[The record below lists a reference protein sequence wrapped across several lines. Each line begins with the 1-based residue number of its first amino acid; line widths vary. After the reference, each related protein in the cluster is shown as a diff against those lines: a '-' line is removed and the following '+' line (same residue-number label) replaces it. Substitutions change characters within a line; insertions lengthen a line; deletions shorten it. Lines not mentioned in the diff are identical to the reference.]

1 MTIKDLSARTG
12 YSVGTVSR
20 VLNDQPNVSE
30 KARKAILEAAKECGF
45 QLNTNAQQ
53 LKKQHTNSILVVVK
67 GISNQLFASLVE
79 AIQARIARTG
89 HPIIVDYMEEDGN
102 EVLHALR
109 LCREKK
115 PLGVLF
121 LGGNRAHF
129 EADFDK
135 IGRPCVLVTNDAEG
149 LDFPNLSSV
158 CSDNRQAAKAA
169 IDALVELGH
178 RQIAIIGGDIQHS
191 DTTAQR
197 FQGCMDAFREH
208 GITFDP
214 EQDYEAV
221 HFSYADGYWAAREL
235 LDRDRRF
242 SAIFAMSD
250 VMAIGAI
257 RALQDRG
264 KRVPEDV
271 SVIGFDGLLIGEY
284 TVPRLATVCQDV
296 DALAI
301 HSIHML
307 LDNIAHP
314 GQPDH
319 VTVPVTVALRSST
332 GPAGNN

>member
-30 KARKAILEAAKECGF
+30 KARKAILDAARECGF

-79 AIQARIARTG
+79 TIQARIARTG

-121 LGGNRAHF
+121 LGGNREHF

-158 CSDNRQAAKAA
+158 CSDNRMAAKAA

-178 RQIAIIGGDIQHS
+178 RQIAVIGGDPRYS
-191 DTTAQR
+191 DTTNLR
-197 FQGCMDAFREH
+197 FQGCMDAFRQH
-208 GITFDP
+208 GIEFDP
-214 EQDYEAV
+214 ELDYESV
-221 HFSYADGYWAAREL
+221 HFSYADGYWAARDL
-235 LDRDRRF
+235 LDRDRKF
-242 SAIFAMSD
+242 TAIFAMSD

-264 KRVPEDV
+264 RRVPEDV
-271 SVIGFDGLLIGEY
+271 SVMGFDGLAIGEY

-296 DALAI
+296 EALAI

-307 LDNIAHP
+307 LDSISHP
-314 GQPDH
+314 GLPRH
-319 VTVPVTVALRSST
+319 ATVPVTVSLRSST
-332 GPAGNN
+332 GPAGNI

>member
-30 KARKAILEAAKECGF
+30 KARKAILEAARESGF

-79 AIQARIARTG
+79 AMQARIARTR
-89 HPIIVDYMEEDGN
+89 HPLIVDYMDEEGN

-121 LGGNRAHF
+121 LGGNRENF
-129 EADFDK
+129 QADFEK
-135 IGRPCVLVTNDAEG
+135 IGRPCVLVTNDASG
-149 LDFPNLSSV
+149 LNFPNLSSV
-158 CSDNRQAAKAA
+158 CSDNRQAARAA
-169 IDALVELGH
+169 IDALVNLGH
-178 RQIAIIGGDIQHS
+178 RQIAVIGGESQIS
-191 DTTAQR
+191 DTTRLR

-208 GITFDP
+208 GISFDP

-221 HFSYADGYWAAREL
+221 RFSYADGYWAARDL
-235 LDRDRRF
+235 LDRGRSF

-271 SVIGFDGLLIGEY
+271 SVMGFDGLIIGEY

-301 HSIHML
+301 HSINML

-314 GQPDH
+314 GLPRH
-319 VTVPVTVALRSST
+319 ETVPVTVSLRSST
-332 GPAGNN
+332 GPAGNI

>member
-30 KARKAILEAAKECGF
+30 KARKAILEAARESGF

-79 AIQARIARTG
+79 AMQARIARTG
-89 HPIIVDYMEEDGN
+89 HPLIVDYMDEEGN

-121 LGGNRAHF
+121 LGGNRENF
-129 EADFDK
+129 LADFDK
-135 IGRPCVLVTNDAEG
+135 IGRPCVLVTNDASD
-149 LDFPNLSSV
+149 LAFPNLSSV
-158 CSDNRQAAKAA
+158 CSDNRQAARAA

-178 RQIAIIGGDIQHS
+178 RQIAVIGGNLIS
-191 DTTAQR
+191 DTTRLR
-197 FQGCMDAFREH
+197 FQGCMDAFQEH

-221 HFSYADGYWAAREL
+221 RFSYADGYWAARDL
-235 LDRDRRF
+235 LDRGRSF

-264 KRVPEDV
+264 KRVPEDI
-271 SVIGFDGLLIGEY
+271 SVIGFDGLVIGEY

-307 LDNIAHP
+307 LDSIAHP
-314 GQPDH
+314 GLPRH
-319 VTVPVTVALRSST
+319 ATVPVTVALRSST
-332 GPAGNN
+332 GHAGDR